1 MPHPVYIGLGSNLQ
15 DPASQVER
23 ALQSIDQLPKT
34 RLLKHSRLYSSKPL
48 GPQDQPDFVNAV
60 CLIETELDPQALLF
74 ALQQIELN
82 QGRIK
87 KRHWGERNIDLDI
100 LLYADK
106 TLQTQTLT
114 VPHPEIAQRDFVLLP
129 LAEIAPGLLIPGLGQ
144 VEDLI
149 SQLETTFVIPLAVTT
164 LS

>member
-15 DPASQVER
+15 DPASQIEQAFQ
-23 ALQSIDQLPKT
+23 ALDQLPQT

-60 CLIETELDPQALLF
+60 CLVETELDPQTLLA
-74 ALQQIELN
+74 ALQEIERN

-100 LLYADK
+100 LLYADQK
-106 TLQTQTLT
+106 LQTQTLT
-114 VPHPEIAQRDFVLLP
+114 IPHPEIAQRDFVLLP
-129 LAEIAPGLLIPGLGQ
+129 LAEITPGLLIPELGP

-149 SQLETTFVIPLAVTT
+149 SQLEITFVIPLA
-164 LS
+164 LER

>member
-1 MPHPVYIGLGSNLQ
+1 MLHPVYIGLGSNLQ
-15 DPASQVER
+15 DPASQIEQ
-23 ALQSIDQLPKT
+23 AFQAIDQLPQT

-60 CLIETELDPQALLF
+60 CLVETELEAQALLT
-74 ALQQIELN
+74 ALQEIERN

-100 LLYADK
+100 LLYADQK
-106 TLQTQTLT
+106 LKTQTLT
-114 VPHPEIAQRDFVLLP
+114 IPHPEIAQRDFVLLP
-129 LAEIAPGLLIPGLGQ
+129 LAEITPGLLIPELGR

-149 SQLETTFVIPLAVTT
+149 SQLETTFVIPLA
-164 LS
+164 L